1 MTQEQHGHAAA
12 HGATHGAHDDDH
24 EHGPREGAKIRVGIL
39 TCSDRSSR
47 GERADVTGP
56 TIHNVVVDRMNG
68 HVAQYRVVPD
78 NREAIASALIE
89 WVDEHKLDLI
99 LTNGGSGMSPT
110 DTTPEA
116 TRDVIEREVPSIIQ
130 AMVAESLRITPFA
143 MLTRAV
149 AGIRKQTLIVNLPGS
164 PKAATENLDTVAEIL
179 PHAVDIIQGRD
190 LHLPKKSSA
199 SGGSST
205 KGAAGHAHG
214 AAVHAEGARAGHAGH
229 GSHGDHGHKEH
240 AEAPASAAP
249 APSGG
254 IARNVGG
261 PTC

>member
-1 MTQEQHGHAAA
+1 MTQDQRNHTDHTAAVA
-12 HGATHGAHDDDH
+12 DDH
-24 EHGPREGAKIRVGIL
+24 DHGPREGAKIRVGIL

-47 GERADVTGP
+47 GERADTTGP
-56 TIHNVVVDRMNG
+56 TIHNIVVDRMNG

-78 NREAIASALIE
+78 NRQAIAAALTE

-116 TRDVIEREVPSIIQ
+116 TRDVIEREVPSIVQ

-190 LHLPKKSSA
+190 LHLPGK
-199 SGGSST
+199 GG
-205 KGAAGHAHG
+205 HG
-214 AAVHAEGARAGHAGH
+214 AAKQPKQEAHA
-229 GSHGDHGHKEH
+229 SHGAHDEHGHKEH
-240 AEAPASAAP
+240 AKTPAAAGAPTA
-249 APSGG
+249 SGG
-254 IARNVGG
+254 MARNVGG